1 MKTNKNTMSKIA
13 QINKEELSKVELSI
27 VGDANKAVNDLKGK
41 VKRLKDV
48 QEEFAEAKMKTI
60 RAKQQAEKAASLKS
74 PFVGGFSINP
84 YQVMNDMKAAAKE
97 LGVDVKKID
106 GYGELNNFIQ
116 DYELQLRKAEEAKSQ
131 LNKEL

>member
-1 MKTNKNTMSKIA
+1 MNTQKAAMRKIA
-13 QINKEELSKVELSI
+13 TINKEGLSAQKVELSI

-41 VKRLKDV
+41 VQRLKDL
-48 QEEFAEAKMKTI
+48 QDEFADTTMKVI

-84 YQVMNDMKAAAKE
+84 YQVMDDIKVADKR

-106 GYGELNNFIQ
+106 GYG
-116 DYELQLRKAEEAKSQ
+116 D
-131 LNKEL
+131 

>member
-1 MKTNKNTMSKIA
+1 MNKAMSKIA
-13 QINKEELSKVELSI
+13 QINKEELSAQKVELSI

-41 VKRLKDV
+41 VQRLKDL
-48 QEEFAEAKMKTI
+48 QDEFADTTMKVI

-84 YQVMNDMKAAAKE
+84 YQVMDDIKVAAKE

-106 GYGELNNFIQ
+106 GYGDLRNFIQ
-116 DYELQLRKAEEAKSQ
+116 EYELQLKKAEDAKSR
-131 LNKEL
+131 LNKQL